1 MHNTAYIA
9 LGSNLPF
16 DGIESPA
23 LLTRAVSAMRAAGL
37 GLRACSGIWRTD
49 AWPPSDQPDYY
60 NAVVALDPGK
70 RSPQALYEILRE
82 VEARCGRE
90 RREKWAS
97 RTLDLDIVA
106 MEGLDGTFGDVTVP
120 HPHMH
125 ERAFVLAPLVEIA
138 PDWRHPLKGETA
150 AEMLADLPGGGY
162 RRVGDFP
169 ATLAGDG

>member
-16 DGIESPA
+16 EGIESSE
-23 LLTRAVSAMRAAGL
+23 LLARAVTALQDSGL
-37 GLRACSGIWRTD
+37 QLRACSGIWRTA

-60 NAVVALDPGK
+60 NAVVEVDFGS
-70 RSPQALYEILRE
+70 RSPQALYEVLRAI
-82 VEARCGRE
+82 EARYGRE

-106 MEGLDGTFGDVTVP
+106 MDGVAGTSGGINLP

-125 ERAFVLAPLVEIA
+125 ERAFVLVPMAEIA
-138 PDWRHPLKGETA
+138 PGWRHPTLGRTV
-150 AEMLADLPGGGY
+150 ADLLAGLAGAGGY
-162 RRVGDFP
+162 RRVGDIAP
-169 ATLAGDG
+169 SVP